1 MHSFDR
7 KASQDGMDLG
17 LDSSDC
23 EVFFNPFDVLCKGMD
38 LLIMSLLLLLDGPNN
53 SGELLVFAFQGP
65 ELAVRHP
72 VPVNISEDPSISKV
86 IEGMVNSPIK
96 GVVQI

>member
-1 MHSFDR
+1 MHSFNR

-17 LDSSDC
+17 SDSSGC
-23 EVFFNPFDVLCKGMD
+23 EVFFDPFDALCKGTY
-38 LLIMSLLLLLDGPNN
+38 LPIMSLLHLLDGPNN
-53 SGELLVFAFQGP
+53 LGKLLVFEFQGS
-65 ELAVRHP
+65 ELAVRYP
-72 VPVNISEDPSISKV
+72 VPVNISKDSSISEV